1 MDFRNFSLPLM
12 LTVAVL
18 VTVPVA
24 LQAQLTQIETAE
36 QLQLN
41 TITTAVPFLMIA
53 PDSRSGALGD
63 AGVALTPD
71 GSAMAWNP
79 ARMAFT
85 DQTFEAHMGYAPW
98 LRQLVD
104 DMSLAYLS
112 GTRKLNKRQAVG
124 MALRYFSLGNITFTD
139 VNGTAIRD
147 FSPNEFSLDFGF
159 SQKFGDKFSG
169 GFTAR
174 YIHSNLTGGTNIL
187 GADSRPGRSV
197 AVDVGVLHSNDNVKF
212 GDRDGRMNWG
222 ICISNVGAKMS
233 YTETAERDFIPTNL
247 KTGVAATVFLDDY
260 NNLTFT
266 MDANKLLVPTAPA
279 YGEGDDDD
287 IIVSG
292 YDPNVGVATGILQS
306 FYDAPGIVERQGD
319 GTYTIEPGSI
329 LREELREV
337 NLGGGIEYDYNGVF
351 AVRGGYFYE
360 HFTKGNRQFI
370 TLGAGIKYTVLDID
384 LSYLIATTQQNP
396 LANTLRFSLRLAFDD
411 VIGGG
416 DDEDPSNF

>member
-1 MDFRNFSLPLM
+1 MIFLLRASGILA
-12 LTVAVL
+12 AVGIL
-18 VTVPVA
+18 APTA
-24 LQAQLTQIETAE
+24 SAQLTQVETAQ

-41 TITTAVPFLMIA
+41 TITTAVPFLTIA

-71 GSAMAWNP
+71 GAAMAWNP

-85 DQTFEAHMGYAPW
+85 DQTFESHLGYAPW
-98 LRQLVD
+98 LRALVD

-124 MALRYFSLGNITFTD
+124 MALQCFSLGNITFTD

-197 AVDVGVLHSNDNVKF
+197 AVDVGVFHTNDNVKF

-222 ICISNVGAKMS
+222 VCVSNVGAKMS

-247 KTGVAATVFLDDY
+247 KAGSGCHGLPRRLQQHHLHDGRQQ
-260 NNLTFT
+260 
-266 MDANKLLVPTAPA
+266 APRA
-279 YGEGDDDD
+279 HG
-287 IIVSG
+287 
-292 YDPNVGVATGILQS
+292 
-306 FYDAPGIVERQGD
+306 PG
-319 GTYTIEPGSI
+319 
-329 LREELREV
+329 LR
-337 NLGGGIEYDYNGVF
+337 
-351 AVRGGYFYE
+351 
-360 HFTKGNRQFI
+360 
-370 TLGAGIKYTVLDID
+370 
-384 LSYLIATTQQNP
+384 
-396 LANTLRFSLRLAFDD
+396 
-411 VIGGG
+411 
-416 DDEDPSNF
+416 

>member
-1 MDFRNFSLPLM
+1 M
-12 LTVAVL
+12 
-18 VTVPVA
+18 
-24 LQAQLTQIETAE
+24 
-36 QLQLN
+36 
-41 TITTAVPFLMIA
+41 
-53 PDSRSGALGD
+53 
-63 AGVALTPD
+63 
-71 GSAMAWNP
+71 
-79 ARMAFT
+79 
-85 DQTFEAHMGYAPW
+85 
-98 LRQLVD
+98 
-104 DMSLAYLS
+104 
-112 GTRKLNKRQAVG
+112 
-124 MALRYFSLGNITFTD
+124 
-139 VNGTAIRD
+139 
-147 FSPNEFSLDFGF
+147 
-159 SQKFGDKFSG
+159 
-169 GFTAR
+169 
-174 YIHSNLTGGTNIL
+174 
-187 GADSRPGRSV
+187 
-197 AVDVGVLHSNDNVKF
+197 LHSNDNVKF

>member
-1 MDFRNFSLPLM
+1 
-12 LTVAVL
+12 
-18 VTVPVA
+18 
-24 LQAQLTQIETAE
+24 
-36 QLQLN
+36 
-41 TITTAVPFLMIA
+41 
-53 PDSRSGALGD
+53 
-63 AGVALTPD
+63 
-71 GSAMAWNP
+71 
-79 ARMAFT
+79 
-85 DQTFEAHMGYAPW
+85 MGYAPW
-98 LRQLVD
+98 LRALVD

-197 AVDVGVLHSNDNVKF
+197 AGDVGGFHTHDNVKF
-212 GDRDGRMNWG
+212 GDRDGRRNWG
-222 ICISNVGAKMS
+222 VCVSNVGAKMS

-247 KTGVAATVFLDDY
+247 KAGAAATVFLDDY

-279 YGEGDDDD
+279 YGEGEDDDL
-287 IIVSG
+287 IVSG
-292 YDPNVGVATGILQS
+292 FDPNVGVASGIIQS

-319 GTYTIEPGSI
+319 GTYLVEPGSVF
-329 LREELREV
+329 REELREI

-351 AVRGGYFYE
+351 AVRGGYFFE
-360 HFTKGNRQFI
+360 HYTKGNRQFI

-396 LANTLRFSLRLAFDD
+396 LANTLRFSRRLAFDD
-411 VIGGG
+411 MVGGA
-416 DDEDPSNF
+416 DDDPANF